1 MKLHFAKAHKAWG
14 IAICC
19 LVSLTWLVTSAQQK
33 KPAPP
38 PAEEKRVAPIKDLK
52 LLKEYRDNK
61 GNIIREVQYVQ
72 GNNRVTQTIIMSP
85 QPAYVHIPIR
95 PDTMNK
101 DSVMLVVDKA
111 NYNIK
116 VYYKRRLIRIYKAV
130 FGPHP
135 LENKLCEGDRCTPE
149 GWFKIASK
157 NPASHYRKFML
168 LNYPND
174 SSVARFNK
182 MKASGLLPASARMGG
197 DVGIHGIWPNG
208 DDMIEMGI
216 GWTDGC
222 VAIKNNDIDDLYSM
236 VNVGTRVLIKK

>member
-1 MKLHFAKAHKAWG
+1 MKLHFAKAHKVWG
-14 IAICC
+14 IAIC
-19 LVSLTWLVTSAQQK
+19 VIISLAWLVATAQQK
-33 KPAPP
+33 KPTL

-61 GNIIREVQYVQ
+61 GNIVREVQYVQ
-72 GNNRVTQTIIMSP
+72 GNNRVTETIIMAP
-85 QPAYVHIPIR
+85 QPKYMRVPIN

-116 VYYKRRLIRIYKAV
+116 VYYKRRIIRIYKAV

-135 LENKLCEGDRCTPE
+135 LENKVCEGDRCTPE
-149 GWFKIASK
+149 GVFKIASK
-157 NPASHYRKFML
+157 NPASRYRKFML
-168 LNYPND
+168 LSYPND
-174 SSVARFNK
+174 SSIARFNR
-182 MKASGLLPASARMGG
+182 MKARGLLPAGARMGG

-208 DDMIEMGI
+208 DDMIEMGV

-222 VAIKNNDIDDLYSM
+222 VAIKNADIDDLYSM
-236 VNVGTRVLIKK
+236 VNVGTRVVIKK